1 VLHVHEGI
9 SSRKNE
15 RFREVREN
23 KRPKMGRLFRERT
36 ISFSAVAT
44 HVSFANNMAARKSQM
59 NHDALLQLVRARPTA
74 DRLLDAILAAGA
86 EDGRTTVDDILA
98 DGEVPRRQA
107 IILLR
112 ELESLGYGAFKVG
125 RKGHPSRFEWSIDPA
140 DLEAVL
146 DGGGEEIHEAGDAEI
161 GQEASELE
169 VAAGESEEFG
179 RDLAVVQSSKRHSRG
194 DIDHAYVLRPDYR
207 VSLSLP
213 DDLTRREAEV
223 LSDWIRN
230 LSFQR

>member
-1 VLHVHEGI
+1 
-9 SSRKNE
+9 
-15 RFREVREN
+15 
-23 KRPKMGRLFRERT
+23 
-36 ISFSAVAT
+36 
-44 HVSFANNMAARKSQM
+44 M
-59 NHDALLQLVRARPTA
+59 NHDALLQLLRTRPTV

-112 ELESLGYGAFKVG
+112 DLESLGYGEFKVG

-140 DLEAVL
+140 ELEAVL
-146 DGGGEEIHEAGDAEI
+146 DGDSDEPDSDENGD
-161 GQEASELE
+161 GQESLDHATA
-169 VAAGESEEFG
+169 VGEGEDSG
-179 RDLAVVQSSKRHSRG
+179 RVRVLFMQGNPATLDLADAASARSAKRHASG
-194 DIDHAYVLRPDYR
+194 YIDHTYVLRPDYR

-213 DDLTRREAEV
+213 DNLTRREAEV

-230 LSFQR
+230 LSFER